1 MNLHLFVVKYD
12 KSVLRTFLIFL
23 MLMFKYMS
31 TNGTMITRMA
41 ESSPLTAFGKFL
53 HQTRKSE
60 FFCVLAARLW
70 FIIVCL

>member
-1 MNLHLFVVKYD
+1 
-12 KSVLRTFLIFL
+12 
-23 MLMFKYMS
+23 MFKYMS